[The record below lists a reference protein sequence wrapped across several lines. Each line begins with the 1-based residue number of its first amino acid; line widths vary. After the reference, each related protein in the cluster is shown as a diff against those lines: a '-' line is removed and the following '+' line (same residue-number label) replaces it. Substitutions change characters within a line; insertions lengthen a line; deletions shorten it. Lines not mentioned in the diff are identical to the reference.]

1 MILEGITAKMTFEQK
16 TCRKGEVEPT
26 WKTGLCVIIA
36 KDTRGKAQRE
46 SSLGVKK
53 RFPAE
58 GQPREKGQRVSSR

>member
-1 MILEGITAKMTFEQK
+1 MWE
-16 TCRKGEVEPT
+16 
-26 WKTGLCVIIA
+26 TGLCVTVT

-58 GQPREKGQRVSSR
+58 GQPREKG